1 MRHQSDRARDIPTDS
16 EARELR
22 RLAREVQT
30 LTTDRQEA
38 LMSDIDARA
47 TIDAAPHALTL
58 AEIAETYRL
67 SVRTLLRY
75 IEQGEL
81 EALKIG
87 RGYRVTREQLAA
99 WLERRTVRPSRP

>member
-1 MRHQSDRARDIPTDS
+1 MRRDIPTDT
-16 EARELR
+16 EARELQ
-22 RLAREVQT
+22 RLAREVHT

-58 AEIAETYRL
+58 AEIAETYRI

-99 WLERRTVRPSRP
+99 WLERRTVGR